1 MAIYKLDVE
10 KKYGQYHLRLYPQ
23 GARPTE
29 FGAKTSEMRGLIAHL
44 DSAIGD
50 LDLKVGGDSV
60 IFRQI
65 EYNNT
70 TSLRETVRFSKY

>member
-10 KKYGQYHLRLYPQ
+10 KKYGQYQLRLYPQ

-29 FGAKTSEMRGLIAHL
+29 FGAKATDMRTLIGHL
-44 DSAIGD
+44 ESATAD

-65 EYNNT
+65 EYNDT